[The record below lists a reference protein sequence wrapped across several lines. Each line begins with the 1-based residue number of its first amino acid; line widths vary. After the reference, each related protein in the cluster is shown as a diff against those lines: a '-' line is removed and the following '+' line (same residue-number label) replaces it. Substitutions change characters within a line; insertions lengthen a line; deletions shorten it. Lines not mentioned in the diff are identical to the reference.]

1 MRTEK
6 CQVSVA
12 EALSA
17 IAGLSRADLIA
28 HWEAVYGR
36 PPPKGISRRLLE
48 YSAAYALQVKAHGG
62 LKPARRRELTRPVG
76 PDVTESVSRTPPAAK
91 QTLSQGARLVREWHG
106 RTHTVDVADDGF
118 LYDGRCFGSLSEIAR
133 AITGARWS
141 GPRFFGL

>member
-1 MRTEK
+1 MRTDK

-28 HWEAVYGR
+28 YWEAVYRR

-62 LKPARRRELTRPVG
+62 HKPARRRELMRPVNI
-76 PDVTESVSRTPPAAK
+76 DVSKSTTRASSPAK

-106 RTHTVDVADDGF
+106 RTYTVDVADDGF
-118 LYDGRCFGSLSEIAR
+118 HYDGQCFGSLSEIAR